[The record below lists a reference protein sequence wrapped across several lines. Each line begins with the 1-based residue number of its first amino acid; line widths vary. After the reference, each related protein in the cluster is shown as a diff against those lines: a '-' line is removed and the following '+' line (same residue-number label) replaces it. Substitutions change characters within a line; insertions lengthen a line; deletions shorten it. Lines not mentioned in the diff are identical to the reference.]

1 MDEKRMSQTVVCRLI
16 CERIANEG
24 WANAEKY
31 KDKIEVIVE
40 RRSIE
45 SEEDFSLLLI
55 AANAFL
61 HKVTLSDLENN
72 ELGLKIL
79 SPIVDEDLDGCDSFL
94 PK

>member
-1 MDEKRMSQTVVCRLI
+1 MDEKKMSQTDVCRLI

-31 KDKIEVIVE
+31 KDEIEVIVE
-40 RRSIE
+40 RRSIK
-45 SEEDFSLLLI
+45 SEKDFSLLLI

-72 ELGLKIL
+72 ELGLKIPSL
-79 SPIVDEDLDGCDSFL
+79 IIDEDLDGCDSFS
-94 PK
+94 K